1 MDDSVIALIE
11 RTIQE
16 YKESLEVF
24 LAEGGAENFDQYNR
38 CVGKYESLRLI
49 EREIAD
55 IHKRYIES

>member
-1 MDDSVIALIE
+1 MDDSVIALIA
-11 RTIQE
+11 RMIQD
-16 YKESLEVF
+16 YKESLEIF

>member
-11 RTIQE
+11 RMIQE

-24 LAEGGAENFDQYNR
+24 IAEGGAENFDQYNR

>member
-11 RTIQE
+11 RMIQE

-24 LAEGGAENFDQYNR
+24 LAEGVAENFDQYNR

>member
-11 RTIQE
+11 RMIQE

-38 CVGKYESLRLI
+38 CVGKYESLSLI

>member
-1 MDDSVIALIE
+1 MYDSVIALIE
-11 RTIQE
+11 RMIQE

>member
-11 RTIQE
+11 RMIQE